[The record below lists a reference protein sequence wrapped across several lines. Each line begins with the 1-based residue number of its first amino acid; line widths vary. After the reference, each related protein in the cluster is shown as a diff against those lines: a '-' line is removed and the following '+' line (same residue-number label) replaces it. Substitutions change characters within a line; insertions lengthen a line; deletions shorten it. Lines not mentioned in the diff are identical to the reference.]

1 MMQSLLLD
9 YYERMNIREKAFC
22 QININ
27 VLSRDDI
34 NQTVNDFLSDQYF
47 NVDTQMFD
55 R

>member
-22 QININ
+22 QIN

-34 NQTVNDFLSDQYF
+34 NQTVNDFLSYQYI